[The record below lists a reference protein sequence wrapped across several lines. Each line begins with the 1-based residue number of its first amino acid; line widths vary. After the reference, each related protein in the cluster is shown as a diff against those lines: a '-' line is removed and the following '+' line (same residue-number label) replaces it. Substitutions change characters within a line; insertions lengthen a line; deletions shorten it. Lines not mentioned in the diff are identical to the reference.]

1 MAAVQTELIDSAA
14 AEAFIQLAKT
24 TDKFERYENP
34 HAQRIA
40 VIADEIAQQFQLARH
55 DRGSLYAA
63 ALLHDLGEVAME
75 RDYIQATGPLST
87 EERLDLSRHPVL
99 GEREASRV
107 GADRAAQLLVRWHHE
122 WWNGSGYPDALRQT
136 EIPLAARIL
145 RIADSYSALTDA
157 RPFRAAMSEEVARHM
172 IIEGAGIEFDPMVVS
187 VFLSLERFDEL
198 KSFARRADE
207 PSDELFHRARKASKR
222 HRYAV
227 EAALPVW
234 GGKADKIISQRKD
247 LQDLLGNHQ
256 AVVRKCH
263 HRIEPF
269 PRRLQVSARNVV
281 FAALAGKQRPKPP
294 HTGAAVVVATVR
306 PLAISVVVIAIP
318 PGAPRSFH
326 LD

>member
-40 VIADEIAQQFQLARH
+40 AIADEIAQQFQLARH

-122 WWNGSGYPDALRQT
+122 WWNGAGYPDALRRE

-145 RIADSYSALTDA
+145 RLADSYAALTDA
-157 RPFRAAMSEEVARHM
+157 RPFRAAMTEEAARRVL
-172 IIEGAGIEFDPMVVS
+172 IDGAGIEFDPAVVNM
-187 VFLSLERFDEL
+187 FLSLERFPEL
-198 KSFARRADE
+198 ESFAKTEVE
-207 PSDELFHRARKASKR
+207 PVEEKVSKGRGWDLFSS
-222 HRYAV
+222 Y
-227 EAALPVW
+227 
-234 GGKADKIISQRKD
+234 S
-247 LQDLLGNHQ
+247 
-256 AVVRKCH
+256 
-263 HRIEPF
+263 
-269 PRRLQVSARNVV
+269 
-281 FAALAGKQRPKPP
+281 
-294 HTGAAVVVATVR
+294 
-306 PLAISVVVIAIP
+306 
-318 PGAPRSFH
+318 
-326 LD
+326 